1 MPDGI
6 NYTTQM
12 NKHADTYLSAG
23 RWTWREKGRCAW
35 AHTSLIYLRNRS
47 KPCTC
52 LKEDLNHKSTSSL
65 SRCTAQH
72 TDVGTHTN
80 TQTVY
85 SLPSSTFIH
94 NAWSLCLVIGSRERE
109 RERVYPILWVWACAC
124 LTEKGSIT
132 RRKSFTRLKR
142 ELDIPLLRSHALS
155 LALCC
160 AHNLSVT
167 ASSFCPVTPP
177 VSCSGFPGDPASS
190 DH

>member
-1 MPDGI
+1 MDMKGK
-6 NYTTQM
+6 M
-12 NKHADTYLSAG
+12 KMCLS
-23 RWTWREKGRCAW
+23 T
-35 AHTSLIYLRNRS
+35 HTSLIYLRNRS

-85 SLPSSTFIH
+85 SFPSSTFIH